1 MTTELKLEEKA
12 VVADSAFFD
21 VNWDVVA
28 YNKMAKDEF
37 LKIRSRHS
45 KLFATFL
52 GGEGQ
57 FQFFMFK
64 PLTWGEYKDIR
75 AKQLDKDAT
84 HEYILN
90 MAIVH
95 PKMDPIEINT
105 MEAGVML
112 TLVQQILGMSNF
124 LKDPNEA
131 LKMILKV

>member
-1 MTTELKLEEKA
+1 MSEGLKLEET
-12 VVADSAFFD
+12 VIADTTFFDD
-21 VNWDVVA
+21 VNWEAVA
-28 YNKMAKDEF
+28 FNKMSRDEF
-37 LKIRSRHS
+37 LKIKSRHS

-57 FQFFMFK
+57 FQFFLFK
-64 PLTWGEYKDIR
+64 PLTWGEYKEIR
-75 AKQLDKDAT
+75 AKGYDKDTT

-90 MAIVH
+90 GAVVH
-95 PKMDPIEINT
+95 PKMDPVEINT
-105 MEAGVML
+105 MEAGIML

>member
-1 MTTELKLEEKA
+1 MTEIKLEETIT
-12 VVADSAFFD
+12 VDTAFFDD

-28 YNKMAKDEF
+28 FNKMSKEEF
-37 LKIRSRHS
+37 IRVKSRHS

-57 FQFFMFK
+57 FQFYMFK

-75 AKQLDKDAT
+75 ARQLDKDTT

-90 MAIVH
+90 AAVVH
-95 PKMDPIEINT
+95 PKLDPIEINT
-105 MEAGVML
+105 MEAGIML
-112 TLVQQILGMSNF
+112 TLVQQVLGMSNF
-124 LKDPNEA
+124 LKDPNES

>member
-1 MTTELKLEEKA
+1 MSEIILEET
-12 VVADSAFFD
+12 VVANEAFYND

-28 YNKMAKDEF
+28 YNKLTKEEF
-37 LKIRSRHS
+37 LRIKSRHT

-64 PLTWGEYKDIR
+64 PLQWGEYKDIR
-75 AKQLDKDAT
+75 AKHLDKDT
-84 HEYILN
+84 MHEYILN
-90 MAIVH
+90 TACVH

-105 MEAGVML
+105 MEAGIML

>member
-1 MTTELKLEEKA
+1 MSEIVLEETI
-12 VVADSAFFD
+12 VADAAFYND

-28 YNKMAKDEF
+28 YNKLTLEEF
-37 LKIRSRHS
+37 LRIKSRHT

-75 AKQLDKDAT
+75 ARELDKDST

-90 MAIVH
+90 TAVVH

-112 TLVQQILGMSNF
+112 TLVQQVLGMSNF